1 MDLKLKKEL
10 SKEAKELNMSLD
22 KYIKLLLVTHQD
34 RVQQFVSILKNPK

>member
-1 MDLKLKKEL
+1 MTSNLKKEL

-22 KYIKLLLVTHQD
+22 KYIELLLRTHQD